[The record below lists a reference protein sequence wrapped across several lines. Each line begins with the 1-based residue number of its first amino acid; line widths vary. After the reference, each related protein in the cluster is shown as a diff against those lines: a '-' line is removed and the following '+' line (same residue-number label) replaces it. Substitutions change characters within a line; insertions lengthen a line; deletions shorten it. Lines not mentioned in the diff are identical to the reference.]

1 MQCLSFNFKSSP
13 PSSSSSV
20 PTTPQTQS
28 QTQTQTQTQSQ
39 SQSQSQSIGLNSYPP
54 LSQGSSTDETPRSST
69 NQLSPTF
76 NLSREYT
83 LAVQSN
89 SYNEIRSRI
98 EEQMQV
104 ENVIESGHM
113 DTHQLHLSQVLHPN
127 RDCVHQA
134 LRNTNPKATLTR
146 LVSTYFDHS
155 ENITTLCLLLYQCLS
170 RARTLYAPI
179 TDLLQVFPYD
189 LSSIN
194 QSQCNWAFDVFLQF
208 DSLDNPFPCP
218 DSHNF
223 NEMRRS
229 FSQLKEQLDHRLHKS
244 LSRVRFL
251 HRATTGSAICLIG
264 TVVGVVVSAVVISTH
279 ALAAIVGLVATPLC
293 PFYVPSHLKKKQLAH
308 MAQLDAAAKGSYV
321 HNKDLDTIDRLVAWL
336 YTAVEGD
343 RQLIRFGLE
352 RGRDIYPIHEV
363 VKHLRNNHNNFFDQL
378 KELEEHICLCF
389 NAVNKFRAK
398 LLNQIHLHHI

>member
-1 MQCLSFNFKSSP
+1 MQCLSFKSSP
-13 PSSSSSV
+13 RS
-20 PTTPQTQS
+20 PTSPPT
-28 QTQTQTQTQSQ
+28 QTQTQTQT
-39 SQSQSQSIGLNSYPP
+39 IDPNSLPP
-54 LSQGSSTDETPRSST
+54 LSQGNSTDGTPRSST
-69 NQLSPTF
+69 TQLSPTTF
-76 NLSREYT
+76 NLSDEYT
-83 LAVQSN
+83 LTVQTN

-98 EEQMQV
+98 EEQLQV
-104 ENVIESGHM
+104 ENVIENGDT
-113 DTHQLHLSQVLHPN
+113 DTHQLRLSQVLQPN

-134 LRNTNPKATLTR
+134 LRHTNPKATLTR

-155 ENITTLCLLLYQCLS
+155 ENITALCLLLYQCIY

-179 TDLLQVFPYD
+179 TDLLELFPYD
-189 LSSIN
+189 LNSIT
-194 QSQCNWAFDVFLQF
+194 QSQCNWAFDIFLQF

-229 FSQLKEQLDHRLHKS
+229 FSQLKEQLDHRLLKS
-244 LSRVRFL
+244 RSRVHFL
-251 HRATTGSAICLIG
+251 HRATTNSAICLIG

-279 ALAAIVGLVATPLC
+279 ALGAIVGLVATPLC
-293 PFYVPSHLKKKQLAH
+293 PVYVPSDLKKKQLVH
-308 MAQLDAAAKGSYV
+308 MAQLDAAAQGTYV
-321 HNKDLDTIDRLVAWL
+321 HNNDLDTIDRLIALL

-352 RGRDIYPIHEV
+352 RDRDIYPIHEV
-363 VKHLRNNHNNFFDQL
+363 VKHLRNSHSNFFDQL

-398 LLNQIHLHHI
+398 LLNQIHLHQSSNS

>member
-1 MQCLSFNFKSSP
+1 MQCLSFKSSTTT
-13 PSSSSSV
+13 SSF
-20 PTTPQTQS
+20 
-28 QTQTQTQTQSQ
+28 QTQTQT
-39 SQSQSQSIGLNSYPP
+39 IDPNSCSP
-54 LSQGSSTDETPRSST
+54 LSQGNSTDGTPRSST
-69 NQLSPTF
+69 THPSPTF

-83 LAVQSN
+83 LAVQTN

-98 EEQMQV
+98 EEHVQV
-104 ENVIESGHM
+104 ENVTENG
-113 DTHQLHLSQVLHPN
+113 DTHQLRLSQVLLPN

-134 LRNTNPKATLTR
+134 LRHTNPKATLTR

-155 ENITTLCLLLYQCLS
+155 ENITTLCLFLYQCLC

-189 LSSIN
+189 LNSIN
-194 QSQCNWAFDVFLQF
+194 QSQCNWAFDVFLHF
-208 DSLDNPFPCP
+208 DSLDNPFPSP
-218 DSHNF
+218 DTHNF
-223 NEMRRS
+223 NQMRRS

-244 LSRVRFL
+244 RSRVRFL

-293 PFYVPSHLKKKQLAH
+293 PVYVPTHPKKKQLAH
-308 MAQLDAAAKGSYV
+308 MAQLDAAAKGAYV
-321 HNKDLDTIDRLVAWL
+321 HNNDLDTIDRLVAWL
-336 YTAVEGD
+336 YTAIEGD

-363 VKHLRNNHNNFFDQL
+363 VKHLRNNHDNFFDQL
-378 KELEEHICLCF
+378 EELEEHICLCF
-389 NAVNKFRAK
+389 KAVNKFRAN
-398 LLNQIHLHHI
+398 LLDQIHLHQSSNS